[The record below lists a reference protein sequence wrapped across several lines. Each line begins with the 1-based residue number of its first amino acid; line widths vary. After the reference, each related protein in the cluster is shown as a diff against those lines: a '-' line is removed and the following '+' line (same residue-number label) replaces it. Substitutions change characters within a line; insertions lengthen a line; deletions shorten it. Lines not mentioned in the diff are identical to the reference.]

1 MITLLL
7 ALGCSSPAPAPEAGT
22 PAPAKERRLTLAAY
36 TTPREA
42 YGKAILPAFQAHWKQ
57 KTGEDVRFE
66 ESYQGSG
73 AQARAVK
80 EGFEADVVALSL
92 EPDVKVLED
101 AGLVSGSWR
110 EGTHAGVVTRS
121 LAVIAVRPGNPK
133 NIQDW
138 TDLARTDVEVLTP
151 NVRTS
156 GGAMWNVL
164 AVWGAGLR
172 GHAGVAA
179 GDEAGAVG
187 LLRGVL
193 GRVSV
198 MDKGARESIVNFEKG
213 VGDAAITYEN
223 EVLVAKQ
230 EGQAM
235 DYVVPPS
242 TILIEN
248 PVAVVDTYAKKHG
261 NEDIAK
267 EFVAFLHG
275 AEAQKAFA
283 GYGLRPVDEA
293 QQPAGLPASADV
305 FTIRDLGGWD
315 AVKTK
320 VFDKGGVYDQAA
332 PAAK

>member
-1 MITLLL
+1 MFSFLFLL
-7 ALGCSSPAPAPEAGT
+7 AACEST
-22 PAPAKERRLTLAAY
+22 PAPDGAAPARTRTLTLAAY

-42 YGKAILPAFQAHWKQ
+42 YGKAILPAFAKHWKDT
-57 KTGEDVRFE
+57 KGEEVKFE

-92 EPDVKVLED
+92 DPDVKVIED
-101 AGLVSGSWR
+101 AGLITHDWR
-110 EGTHAGVVTRS
+110 AGAQGGIVTRS
-121 LAVIAVRPGNPK
+121 VAAITVRAGNPK
-133 NIQDW
+133 GIADW
-138 TDLARTDVEVLTP
+138 TDLARPDIDVLTP

-164 AVWGAGLR
+164 AIWGAGVR

-179 GDEAGAVG
+179 ADEVGAVA

-193 GRVSV
+193 ARVSV

-223 EVLVAKQ
+223 EVLVAKK

-261 NEDIAK
+261 NEDIAAA
-267 EFVAFLHG
+267 FVDFLYTP
-275 AEAQKAFA
+275 ESQRAFA
-283 GYGLRPVDEA
+283 EYGLRPVDLA
-293 QQPAGLPASADV
+293 ALPAGLPQPADL

-315 AVKTK
+315 TVKSK

-332 PAAK
+332 PGAK

>member
-1 MITLLL
+1 ML
-7 ALGCSSPAPAPEAGT
+7 ALFLAACSSAPAPDAA
-22 PAPAKERRLTLAAY
+22 PAPKTRTLTLAAY

-42 YGKAILPAFQAHWKQ
+42 YGKAILPAFAKHWKE
-57 KTGEDVRFE
+57 KTGEEVKFE

-80 EGFEADVVALSL
+80 EGFAADVVALSL
-92 EPDVKVLED
+92 DPDVKVLED
-101 AGLVSGSWR
+101 AGLITHDWRAGQSG
-110 EGTHAGVVTRS
+110 GIVTRS

-133 NIQDW
+133 GIHDW
-138 TDLARTDVEVLTP
+138 PDLARADVEVLTP

-164 AVWGAGLR
+164 AIWGAGLR
-172 GHAGVAA
+172 GHAGVTA
-179 GDEAGAVG
+179 GDEAGSTA
-187 LLRGVL
+187 LLKGIL

-223 EVLVAKQ
+223 EVLVAKK

-235 DYVVPPS
+235 DYVVPSS

-248 PVAVVDTYAKKHG
+248 PIAVVDSYAKQHG
-261 NEDIAK
+261 NEEIAAD
-267 EFVAFLHG
+267 FVAFVQT

-283 GYGLRPVDEA
+283 EYGLRPVDA
-293 QQPAGLPASADV
+293 SAMPAGLPAPTDL
-305 FTIRDLGGWD
+305 FTIADLGGWS
-315 AVKTK
+315 ALKAK
-320 VFDKGGVYDQAA
+320 VFEKGGVYDAAA
-332 PAAK
+332 PEAK